1 MQGLG
6 RSEIEGRKK
15 VSTMTFRMDD
25 DLLVLLRKESEKKEI
40 SLNNLVN
47 QILRQYIR
55 WNLFQSRVGMI
66 PLAKPVLCAIFD
78 KMSESDINDL
88 ALNVGKDAI
97 HDIVL
102 FMEGRVDV
110 DSFLSWFEL
119 RMKNS
124 FVEVNYVENATT
136 RTFVMKHELGYN
148 WSLYHEKLLTAIF
161 NEIFNMP
168 IKVAITKSTLSF
180 DIRS

>member
-1 MQGLG
+1 
-6 RSEIEGRKK
+6 
-15 VSTMTFRMDD
+15 MDD
-25 DLLVLLRKESEKKEI
+25 DLLVLLRKESENKEI

-47 QILRQYIR
+47 QILRQYTR

-78 KMSESDINDL
+78 KMDESDINDL
-88 ALNVGKDAI
+88 ASNVGKDAI
-97 HDIVL
+97 RDIIL

-124 FVEVNYVENATT
+124 FVEVNHVENGATH
-136 RTFVMKHELGYN
+136 TFIMKHELGYN
-148 WSLYHEKLLTAIF
+148 WSLYHQKLLIAIF
-161 NEIFNMP
+161 NEIFKMP
-168 IKVAITKSTLSF
+168 IKITITKATLSF
-180 DIRS
+180 DLKS